1 MLERCVELRSYV
13 AAVLQNTGHEEYLP
27 TQADWSA
34 AQFLLDTLRPLKK
47 LCDRLEHCHDVTIS
61 MVRDS
66 LNDCYRWSLRCE
78 CSLNN
83 TKRNSLSALICNRMK
98 RRLFVS

>member
-66 LNDCYRWSLRCE
+66 LNDCYR
-78 CSLNN
+78 
-83 TKRNSLSALICNRMK
+83 
-98 RRLFVS
+98 